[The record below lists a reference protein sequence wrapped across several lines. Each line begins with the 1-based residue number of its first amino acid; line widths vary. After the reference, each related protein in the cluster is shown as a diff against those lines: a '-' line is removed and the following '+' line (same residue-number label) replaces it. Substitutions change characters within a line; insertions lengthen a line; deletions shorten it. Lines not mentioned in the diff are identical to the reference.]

1 MAGEVVGV
9 QVNLLLSSLCTL
21 EIACEPVL
29 EVFVKGES
37 EERRVRHS
45 CARHLVGEVD
55 IDHVEGKH
63 QHINLLLGSQ
73 GEVLVANQHL
83 QDVEASP
90 HPSGVMSGTQTLG
103 HLEVR
108 QKASEELVGK
118 YLDVC
123 CTEPMI
129 HASRSTSCNYHCT
142 NSVTLGKLVYDIY
155 V

>member
-1 MAGEVVGV
+1 MQAD
-9 QVNLLLSSLCTL
+9 LLLSSLCTL

-45 CARHLVGEVD
+45 RARHPVEEVD
-55 IDHVEGKH
+55 VDHVEGKH

-108 QKASEELVGK
+108 QKASEELVGNIFRCV
-118 YLDVC
+118 L
-123 CTEPMI
+123 
-129 HASRSTSCNYHCT
+129 
-142 NSVTLGKLVYDIY
+142 
-155 V
+155 